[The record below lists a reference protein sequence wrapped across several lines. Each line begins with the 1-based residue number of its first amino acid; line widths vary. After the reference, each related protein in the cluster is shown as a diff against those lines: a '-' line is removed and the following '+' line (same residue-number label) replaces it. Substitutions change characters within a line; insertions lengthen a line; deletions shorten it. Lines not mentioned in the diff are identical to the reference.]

1 MIMSIKIAAVEREE
15 FVQALEDLIQDIKT
29 KKEGSNFFSGYTP
42 NRPYEMD
49 FDVTEG
55 ENVFEESDLL
65 SYLPDST
72 YVGLIE

>member
-1 MIMSIKIAAVEREE
+1 MIMSIKIAAVERGE

-29 KKEGSNFFSGYTP
+29 KQEGSNFFSGHTP

-49 FDVTEG
+49 FDITEG

-65 SYLPDST
+65 SYLPDSG
-72 YVGLIE
+72 YVSLVE